1 MTIMK
6 ILPILLTA
14 TIILTA
20 CQPSQKDP
28 IENNR
33 QSTVVGADRDRH
45 GCIGTA
51 GYTWSEVKQDCV
63 QLFNMGFR
71 LNPVNRAPDEEIIS
85 AFVLM
90 SEDMSKAELFL
101 PDTDGPS
108 LILNKSVDGT
118 FRNHSYVYDA
128 NTSNLYYEGRLSHTG
143 NVE

>member
-1 MTIMK
+1 MK
-6 ILPILLTA
+6 ILPILLTI

-20 CQPSQKDP
+20 CQPSPKDP

-71 LNPVNRAPDEEIIS
+71 LNPVNRAPDEEVVS

-90 SEDMSKAELFL
+90 SEDQSKAELFL
-101 PDTDGPS
+101 PDTDGTS
-108 LILNKSVDGT
+108 LILKKSVDGT

-128 NTSNLYYEGRLSHTG
+128 NTSNLYYRGRLSYTG

>member
-1 MTIMK
+1 MK

-14 TIILTA
+14 TMLLTA
-20 CQPSQKDP
+20 CQPSPKGP
-28 IENNR
+28 IENNS
-33 QSTVVGADRDRH
+33 QPTTIGADRDRH

-63 QLFNMGFR
+63 QLFNIGFR
-71 LNPVNRAPDEEIIS
+71 LKPVHHAADEAVIS

-90 SEDMSKAELFL
+90 SEDQSKAELFL

-128 NTSNLYYEGRLSHTG
+128 NTSNLYYRGRLSHKG

>member
-28 IENNR
+28 IENNP
-33 QSTVVGADRDRH
+33 QQKIVGADRDRH

-63 QLFNMGFR
+63 QYGF
-71 LNPVNRAPDEEIIS
+71 P
-85 AFVLM
+85 
-90 SEDMSKAELFL
+90 AES
-101 PDTDGPS
+101 G
-108 LILNKSVDGT
+108 
-118 FRNHSYVYDA
+118 
-128 NTSNLYYEGRLSHTG
+128 
-143 NVE
+143 